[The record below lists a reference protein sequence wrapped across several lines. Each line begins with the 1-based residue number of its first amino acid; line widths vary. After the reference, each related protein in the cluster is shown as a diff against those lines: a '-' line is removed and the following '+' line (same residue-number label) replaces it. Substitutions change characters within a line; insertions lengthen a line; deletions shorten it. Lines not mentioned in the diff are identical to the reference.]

1 MASFCDAWHCPVSS
15 LVSPGRAPTHGSPW
29 IMALLG
35 LPTRGLGPP
44 TRGLGPPVFLLK
56 NILFSIIF

>member
-44 TRGLGPPVFLLK
+44 VFLLK